1 MTAPRTSPP
10 PRRRWPR
17 PPAAIPAEAL
27 ALPPAGARV
36 TVAGLVIL
44 RQRPGTAKGV
54 IFLTLEDETGV
65 VNVVVWRALYE
76 RFRRAVIA
84 GRMLRVTGKLQREAG
99 VTHVIA
105 ERIEDISEMLD
116 GLLEFDICRAADQPG
131 TTAEAPPAKASSPRR
146 LFRGRRSG

>member
-1 MTAPRTSPP
+1 MKTIL
-10 PRRRWPR
+10 PRRRPGPLASVPADWPR
-17 PPAAIPAEAL
+17 PPAALQAARL
-27 ALPPAGARV
+27 DQPPEGARV

-65 VNVVVWRALYE
+65 VNVIVWRALYE

-84 GRMLRVTGKLQREAG
+84 GRMLRVTGRLQRDSG

-105 ERIEDISEMLD
+105 ETVEDISYMLD
-116 GLLEFDICRAADQPG
+116 SLLDVTDARESAAPL
-131 TTAEAPPAKASSPRR
+131 SRPRQNR
-146 LFRGRRSG
+146 

>member
-1 MTAPRTSPP
+1 MFYICSMRVAASPSLANGN
-10 PRRRWPR
+10 WPR
-17 PPAAIPAEAL
+17 PPDCLMASQLE
-27 ALPPAGARV
+27 LPPEGALV

-65 VNVVVWRALYE
+65 VNIVVWRTMYE

-84 GRMLRVTGKLQREAG
+84 GRMLRITGRLQRAHS

-105 ERIEDISEMLD
+105 ERIEDISALLD
-116 GLLEFDICRAADQPG
+116 SLLQPQDTGLPPG
-131 TTAEAPPAKASSPRR
+131 PETRK
-146 LFRGRRSG
+146 